1 VTIRIAKS
9 TCQLDC
15 PDACGLLLEIDE
27 ESGRVVSLKGNPE
40 HPFTGSGICGKV
52 NRSLDGIY
60 GPGRLV
66 HPLIRT
72 GGKGE
77 GRFQRASWDDALDLI
92 AERFRSAI
100 DDYGA
105 ESVLPLYFSGTMG
118 HVQSWVFGP
127 RLFAHLGASRLDPN
141 MCDGAAQA
149 ANQYLLGGS
158 VGFDP
163 EDIVEARV
171 VILWGINTLTA
182 NMHHWRFIR
191 EAQRRGAHL
200 VAIDPIRTDTA
211 AKCDQ
216 HIAPLPGTDGAL
228 ALGLMRT
235 IIDEGAVDD
244 DWAER
249 HTVGWEQLR
258 ERLEEWPVSRAA
270 AVTELDEIVI
280 RDLGRRIAHTRPTA
294 LRVGLGLQRTGGGGA
309 SIRAIMALPA
319 LTGDWRYV
327 GGGALNQTIGH
338 FPYAWPR
345 YVRPSWMSA
354 PPARTINISRVGEAL
369 TELDDP
375 PITATLVWNFNPVAS
390 NPNQNRVVR
399 GFEREDLFVAVIE
412 QRLTDTTDYADVV
425 LPAASHFEQLDIVD
439 AYGHNYLGWN
449 PPAAAPYG
457 ESLSNAE
464 ILRRLGRR
472 LGITD
477 ERVLGTELELIE
489 EFLDTPACRERGIT
503 TERLREQG
511 FVRAAGFDAGT
522 APFAEGGF
530 PTPSGKVELWSEAAK
545 KDGVDP
551 LVGYTPPVE
560 VTDGEL
566 AKRFPFVLITPATR
580 FFLNSTFASLP
591 WHRDKAGA
599 IRVLLHPDDARARG
613 IVTGAQVRVFNDR
626 GAFVGEAW
634 VSDAARPGVAMAPK
648 QYWRRFSPGQATPNV
663 TTPEV
668 DADMAGAPTFHDN
681 RVEIVAVDSS

>member
-1 VTIRIAKS
+1 MPTRIVKS

-15 PDACGLLLEIDE
+15 PDACGLLLEVDE
-27 ESGRVVSLKGNPE
+27 ESGRVVSLSGNPD

-52 NRSLDGIY
+52 NRSVDGLYSPDRLAHPMIRA
-60 GPGRLV
+60 GR
-66 HPLIRT
+66 
-72 GGKGE
+72 KGE
-77 GRFQRASWDDALDLI
+77 GRFKRASWDDALDLI
-92 AERFRSAI
+92 AERFASAI
-100 DDYGA
+100 RAHGP

-118 HVQSWVFGP
+118 HVQSWVYGP
-127 RLFAHLGASRLDPN
+127 RMFAHLGASRLDPN

-163 EDIVEARV
+163 EDIVEARL

-211 AKCDQ
+211 TKCDQ
-216 HIAPLPGTDGAL
+216 HVAPLPGTDGAL

-235 IIDEGAVDD
+235 ILDEGAVDHE
-244 DWAER
+244 WLIR
-249 HTVGWEQLR
+249 HTVGWEQLG
-258 ERLEEWPVSRAA
+258 ERLEQWPVARAA
-270 AVTELDEIVI
+270 EITELDEGVI
-280 RDLGRRIAHTRPTA
+280 RDLGRRIAQTRPTA

-309 SIRAIMALPA
+309 AIRAIMALPA
-319 LTGDWRYV
+319 LTGDWRHV

-338 FPYAWPR
+338 FPYAWPK
-345 YVRPSWMSA
+345 YVEPSWMTA
-354 PPARTINISRVGEAL
+354 PPARTVNISRVGEAL

-375 PITATLVWNFNPVAS
+375 PVVATLVWNFNPVAS
-390 NPNQNRVVR
+390 NPNQNRVVQ
-399 GFEREDLFVAVIE
+399 GFAREDLFVAVIE
-412 QRLTDTTDYADVV
+412 QRLTDTTDFADVV

-449 PPAAAPYG
+449 APATAPYG
-457 ESLSNAE
+457 ESLPNAE

-477 ERVLGTELELIE
+477 ERVLCSELELIE
-489 EFLDTPACRERGIT
+489 EFLDAPACRERGIT
-503 TERLREQG
+503 SEYLREHG
-511 FVRAAGFDAGT
+511 FIRASDFDVGT

-530 PTPSGKVELWSEAAK
+530 PTPSGKIELWSQAAK
-545 KDGVDP
+545 EDGHDP
-551 LVGYTPPVE
+551 LVGYIPPRE
-560 VTDGEL
+560 VSDREL

-580 FFLNSTFASLP
+580 FFLNSTFASLN
-591 WHRDKAGA
+591 WHRNKTGA
-599 IRVLLHPDDARARG
+599 IRVLLHPDDAAPRG
-613 IVTGAQVRVFNDR
+613 IVSGNQVRVFNDR
-626 GAFVGEAW
+626 GTFIGEAY
-634 VSDAARPGVAMAPK
+634 VSDAARTGVAMAPK

-681 RVEIVAVDSS
+681 RVEIVAL